1 MRQLRRIEE
10 LEGYSLL
17 ARNGEIGRIE
27 EMYFDDKRWLVRY
40 FSVRT
45 GGWLLGREV
54 LIAPRAITGVDEEN
68 RRIAVDL
75 TREQIEK
82 SPPVGTEKPVS
93 RHYEAEYHRYYSWP
107 PYWEGGSFGGSAP
120 VAPRPMPPATAE
132 PPQEPE
138 HPRLRASDE
147 VCGYRIRARDDELGK
162 VEDFIVD
169 DRDWKVRY
177 VVVDTRRWL
186 PGKKV
191 LVAPAWVDSIDWVG
205 NEIAVD
211 LDRKTIE
218 SAPPYDPSQVIGRD
232 YEVRLY
238 EHYGKSLQENGEPGG
253 VPEGPEA

>member
-1 MRQLRRIEE
+1 
-10 LEGYSLL
+10 
-17 ARNGEIGRIE
+17 
-27 EMYFDDKRWLVRY
+27 
-40 FSVRT
+40 
-45 GGWLLGREV
+45 
-54 LIAPRAITGVDEEN
+54 
-68 RRIAVDL
+68 
-75 TREQIEK
+75 
-82 SPPVGTEKPVS
+82 
-93 RHYEAEYHRYYSWP
+93 
-107 PYWEGGSFGGSAP
+107 
-120 VAPRPMPPATAE
+120 MPPATAE

-138 HPRLRASDE
+138 HPHLRASDE

-191 LVAPAWVDSIDWVG
+191 LLAPAWVDSIDWVG

-211 LDRKTIE
+211 LDRETIE

-238 EHYGKSLQENGEPGG
+238 GHYGKSPQ
-253 VPEGPEA
+253 